1 MAINLTPEAFAKSA
15 VQFRKELIMM
25 LTIGLQSSLQHMTLR
40 PGVQYKQA
48 VGEIAGN
55 AQFGPYDPTRKNTT
69 TDIKARELE
78 VYLGSV
84 IKEFDP
90 NTVYQSILGS
100 LMLNG
105 DALKNVPI
113 TKAILAAEMKSLSA
127 KLNAALFPAVRNANG
142 TTSNDLFNGFD
153 TIAQT
158 EITAGN
164 IAANKGNF
172 LQLTEA
178 ITTSNAVD
186 VLKSIWNGSS
196 DEIQEFESVKLF
208 LPRAIYNAY
217 NEDYK
222 ATTGATPYNKEFKKT
237 FLEGSDDR
245 CELVPLA
252 SKKNSQFIQM
262 TTKDNMLVGT
272 GNGNDL
278 ETLNVD
284 RFAPFTLTLSSAI
297 LFGCQFETISKEKLM
312 IAKLHQG
319 S

>member
-15 VQFRKELIMM
+15 VEFRKELIMM
-25 LTIGLQSSLQHMTLR
+25 ITIGLANSLQHMTLR
-40 PGVQYKQA
+40 PGVQYKQT

-55 AQFGPYDPTRKNTT
+55 AQYGPYDPTRKNTT
-69 TDIKARELE
+69 TDIKARTLE
-78 VYLGSV
+78 VFMGSV

-113 TKAILAAEMKSLSA
+113 TKAILAAELKSLSA
-127 KLNAALFPAVRNANG
+127 KLNAAIFSASRVDAG
-142 TTSNDLFNGFD
+142 TTSAQLFNGFD
-153 TIAQT
+153 TIAQA

-164 IAANKGNF
+164 IAAGKGNF
-172 LQLTEA
+172 MQLSEA
-178 ITTSNAVD
+178 ITASNAVD
-186 VLKSIWNGSS
+186 VLKKIWRAAA
-196 DEIQEFESVKLF
+196 DEMQENETVKLF
-208 LPRAIYNAY
+208 LPYNVYNAY
-217 NEDYK
+217 NDDYQ
-222 ATTGATPYNKEFKKT
+222 ATVGAVAYNKEFKKT
-237 FLEGSDDR
+237 FLEGSDNK
-245 CELVPLA
+245 CELVPLS
-252 SKKNSQFIQM
+252 SKKDSQFIQL
-262 TTKDNMLVGT
+262 TTKQNMIVGT

-297 LFGCQFETISKEKLM
+297 LFGCQYETISKERLM
-312 IAKLHQG
+312 IAKLFQG

>member
-15 VQFRKELIMM
+15 NEFRKELIMM
-25 LTIGLQSSLQHMTLR
+25 ISISLANSLQHMTFR
-40 PGVQYKQA
+40 PGVQYKQT
-48 VGEIAGN
+48 VGEIGGN
-55 AQFGPYDPTRKNTT
+55 AEFGPYDPTRKNTT
-69 TDIKARELE
+69 TDIKARTLE
-78 VYLGSV
+78 VFLGSV

-113 TKAILAAEMKSLSA
+113 TKAILAAELKSLSQ
-127 KLNAALFPAVRNANG
+127 KLNMALFAASRVDAG
-142 TTSNDLFNGFD
+142 TTSLELFNGFD

-164 IAANKGNF
+164 ISAANGNF
-172 LQLTEA
+172 KQLTAA
-178 ITTSNAVD
+178 ITDSNAVD
-186 VLKSIWNGSS
+186 ALKSIFNASS
-196 DEIQEFESVKLF
+196 DELVEMESCKMF
-208 LPRAIYNAY
+208 IPRSVYNSY

-222 ATTGATPYNKEFKKT
+222 TTTGATPYNKEFKKT
-237 FLEGSDDR
+237 FLEGTDDR
-245 CELVPLA
+245 VELVPLA
-252 SKKNSQFIQM
+252 SKKNSQFIQL
-262 TTKDNMLVGT
+262 TPKSNMIVGS

-297 LFGCQFETISKEKLM
+297 LFGCQYETISKQKLM
-312 IAKLHQG
+312 IAKLFQG
-319 S
+319 

>member
-15 VQFRKELIMM
+15 VEFRKELIMM
-25 LTIGLQSSLQHMTLR
+25 ITIGLANSLQHMTLR
-40 PGVQYKQA
+40 PGVQYKQT

-55 AQFGPYDPTRKNTT
+55 AQYGPYDPTRKNTT
-69 TDIKARELE
+69 TDIKARTLE
-78 VYLGSV
+78 VFMGSV

-113 TKAILAAEMKSLSA
+113 TKAILAAELKSLSA
-127 KLNAALFPAVRNANG
+127 KLNAAIFSAVRDDAG
-142 TTSNDLFNGFD
+142 TTSAKLFNGFD
-153 TIAQT
+153 TIAAS

-164 IAANKGNF
+164 ISAGNGNF

-178 ITTSNAVD
+178 ITASNALD
-186 VLKSIWNGSS
+186 VLKTIWRGTA
-196 DEIQEFESVKLF
+196 DEVQESETVKMF
-208 LPRAIYNAY
+208 LPYNIYNMY
-217 NEDYK
+217 NDDYQS
-222 ATTGATPYNKEFKKT
+222 TVGAAPYNKEFKKT
-237 FLEGSDDR
+237 FLEGSDNR

-252 SKKNSQFIQM
+252 SKKGSQLIQV
-262 TTKDNMLVGT
+262 TTKQNMIVGT

-284 RFAPFTLTLSSAI
+284 RFNPFTLTLSSAI
-297 LFGCQFETISKEKLM
+297 LFGCQYETISKEKLM
-312 IAKLHQG
+312 IAKLFQG
-319 S
+319 

>member
-15 VQFRKELIMM
+15 NEFRKELIMM
-25 LTIGLQSSLQHMTLR
+25 ITIGLANSLQHMTLR
-40 PGVQYKQA
+40 PGVQYKQT

-55 AQFGPYDPTRKNTT
+55 AQYGPYDPTRKNTT
-69 TDIKARELE
+69 TAITARTLE
-78 VYLGSV
+78 VFMGSV

-113 TKAILAAEMKSLSA
+113 TKAILAAELKSLSA
-127 KLNAALFPAVRNANG
+127 KLNAVIFSASRVDAG
-142 TTSNDLFNGFD
+142 TTSAELFNGFD
-153 TIAQT
+153 TITTA
-158 EITAGN
+158 EITATT

-172 LQLTEA
+172 MQLDAA
-178 ITTSNAVD
+178 ITASNALD
-186 VLKSIWNGSS
+186 TLKSIWRGAA
-196 DEIQEFESVKLF
+196 DEMQETESVKMF
-208 LPRAIYNAY
+208 LPYSIYNMY
-217 NEDYK
+217 NDDYQ
-222 ATTGATPYNKEFKKT
+222 ATVGAIPYNKEFKKT
-237 FLEGSDDR
+237 FIEGSDNR

-252 SKKNSQFIQM
+252 SKKSSQYIQL
-262 TTKDNMLVGT
+262 TTKQNMIVSP

-297 LFGCQFETISKEKLM
+297 LFGCQYETISKERLM
-312 IAKLHQG
+312 IAKLFQG
-319 S
+319 

>member
-1 MAINLTPEAFAKSA
+1 MAINLTHEAFAKSA

-25 LTIGLQSSLQHMTLR
+25 LTIGLQATLQHMTLR
-40 PGVQYKQA
+40 PGIQYKQT
-48 VGEIAGN
+48 VGEIGGN
-55 AQFGPYDPTRKNTT
+55 AQYGPYDPTRKNTT
-69 TDIKARELE
+69 TDIKAREIE
-78 VYLGSV
+78 VFLGSV

-127 KLNAALFPAVRNANG
+127 KLNMALFPAVRNQSG

-158 EITAGN
+158 EITAGA

-172 LQLTEA
+172 LQLNEA
-178 ITTSNAVD
+178 ITNSNAVD

-196 DEIQEFESVKLF
+196 DEIQEYETVKLF
-208 LPRAIYNAY
+208 IPRSVYNAY

-222 ATTGATPYNKEFKKT
+222 TTTGAAPYNKEFKKT

-297 LFGCQFETISKEKLM
+297 LFGCQYETISKEKLM
-312 IAKLHQG
+312 IAKLYQG